1 MSPYVFCNNCGHRNP
16 PQSAFCSACGSVL
29 DLPVNR
35 TISLPKADPMQ
46 DAVGDDDNVQ
56 VDLGTIEEG
65 TGVLVVRSGDRSG
78 ERFLLRRGTV
88 DVGRH
93 PDSMIC
99 LDDVT
104 VSRRHALIEIGDG
117 DYRIQDMGSLNGT
130 YINQNRIESGA
141 LRHGDELQIGKYRMV
156 FFDGRQ

>member
-1 MSPYVFCNNCGHRNP
+1 
-16 PQSAFCSACGSVL
+16 
-29 DLPVNR
+29 
-35 TISLPKADPMQ
+35 MQ

-56 VDLGTIEEG
+56 VDLGTIEKG
-65 TGVLVVRSGDRSG
+65 AGVLVVRSGDRSG

-130 YINQNRIESGA
+130 YINQNRIESGT

-156 FFDGRQ
+156 FFDGSQ

>member
-1 MSPYVFCNNCGHRNP
+1 M
-16 PQSAFCSACGSVL
+16 A
-29 DLPVNR
+29 R

-46 DAVGDDDNVQ
+46 DAVGVEDNVQ
-56 VDLGTIEEG
+56 IDLAQIETG

-78 ERFLLRRGTV
+78 ERFLLRSGSV

-93 PDSMIC
+93 PDSAIC

-117 DYRIQDMGSLNGT
+117 EYRIQDMGSLNGT
-130 YINQNRIESGA
+130 YINQNRIESGL